1 VASKEVRPNVEDDP
15 VKMEFTTFTTV
26 LFYLFSLALVVSGL
40 KVITSRNPVQSA
52 LFLVLSFFSAAGILM
67 LLQAEFLAILL
78 VLVYVGAVMVLFLF
92 VVMMLDI
99 NIDVLRRDFGRFIP
113 MALLVGAIIVIEM
126 ALVLWHGYGG
136 TVNPLHDATTQAAM
150 QTAGG
155 EVMSNTRLIGKVI
168 YTDYIFAFEV
178 AGLVLLVA
186 IIAAIALTVSHQ
198 KDAKRQVISEQLKV
212 RREDRVRLVKM
223 QAEVPAT
230 ASDATPA
237 DTPAK

>member
-1 VASKEVRPNVEDDP
+1 
-15 VKMEFTTFTTV
+15 MEFTTV

-52 LFLVLSFFSAAGILM
+52 LFLVLSFFSAAAIWM
-67 LLQAEFLAILL
+67 LLQAEFLSILL

-99 NIDVLRRDFGRFIP
+99 NIDVLRKDFGSFIP
-113 MALLVGAIIVIEM
+113 VAALVGGIIVLEM

-136 TVNPLHDATTQAAM
+136 TTTPLHDAVTQAAAA
-150 QTAGG
+150 TNG
-155 EVMSNTRLIGKVI
+155 EPMSNTRLIGKVI

-186 IIAAIALTVSHQ
+186 IIAAISLTVSHA
-198 KDAKRQVISEQLKV
+198 KDSKRQVISDQLKV

-223 QAEVPAT
+223 KSEDGELEVAVDPQPTTPPPPA
-230 ASDATPA
+230 
-237 DTPAK
+237 AK